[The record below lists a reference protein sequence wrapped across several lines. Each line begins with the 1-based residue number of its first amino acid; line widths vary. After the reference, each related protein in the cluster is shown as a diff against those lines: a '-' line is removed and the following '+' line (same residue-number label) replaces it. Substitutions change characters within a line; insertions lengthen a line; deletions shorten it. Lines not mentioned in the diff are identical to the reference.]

1 MNFLSAFNRYDRAEL
16 AERIGACRAA
26 DVQRALAA
34 EHLRSADFMALLS
47 PAARDYLEPL
57 AQKAH
62 RLTQQ
67 RFGKTIQLYAPLY
80 ISNECSNGCLYCG
93 FNATNQLPRRTLS
106 LDEVETEARIL
117 RRRGFRH
124 VQLLTGEAR
133 AVNNELLAAV
143 VRRIRPLFASI
154 SLEVYPMDEAGY
166 RQMVEAGVDNL
177 TVYQE
182 TYDREL
188 YDALHPFG
196 RKKDFDWRL
205 TTPDRGGA
213 AGLRSIGI
221 GALLGLSDWRI
232 EGFLVGMH
240 ARHLARTWWRSRVNV
255 SFPRMRPA
263 SGGFEPPVPV
273 ADSALVQLICALR
286 LLIPDAGLVLS
297 TRESADLRDHLL
309 PLGITQLS
317 AGSSTAPGGYGQAGE
332 GSAAGGGEQF
342 AIDDD
347 RDAEQVCAM
356 LRAKGYEP
364 VWKDWDG
371 AFLEQADG
379 PVHGV

>member
-1 MNFLSAFNRYDRAEL
+1 VTFLDEFNSYDRAEL
-16 AERIGACRAA
+16 AQRIVSCRRG
-26 DVQRALAA
+26 DVERALAS

-47 PAARDYLEPL
+47 PAARAYLEPM

-93 FNATNQLPRRTLS
+93 FNAANKVARRTLA
-106 LDEVETEARIL
+106 LDEVEAEARIL
-117 RRRGFRH
+117 RDRGFRH
-124 VQLLTGEAR
+124 VLLLTGEAPR
-133 AVNNELLAAV
+133 AVDNALLAAA
-143 VRRIRPLFASI
+143 VRRIRPLFSSI
-154 SLEVYPMDEAGY
+154 GLEVYPMEEAGY
-166 RQMVEAGVDNL
+166 RQMIAAGVDSL
-177 TVYQE
+177 TIYQE

-188 YDALHPFG
+188 YDRLHPFG

-221 GALLGLSDWRI
+221 GALLGLSDWRT
-232 EGFLVGMH
+232 EGFFVGLH
-240 ARHLARTWWRSRVNV
+240 ARHLARTHWRSKISV

-263 SGGFEPPVPV
+263 DGGFQPPAPV
-273 ADSALVQLICALR
+273 SDSALVQLICALR
-286 LLIPDAGLVLS
+286 LLIPDAGLTLS

-317 AGSSTAPGGYGQAGE
+317 AGSSTAPGGYAQKAD
-332 GSAAGGGEQF
+332 GSEQF
-342 AIDDD
+342 VIDDD
-347 RDAEQVCAM
+347 RDANQICAM
-356 LRAKGYEP
+356 LRGQGYEP

-371 AFLEQADG
+371 AFHKQPEGTTDG
-379 PVHGV
+379 V